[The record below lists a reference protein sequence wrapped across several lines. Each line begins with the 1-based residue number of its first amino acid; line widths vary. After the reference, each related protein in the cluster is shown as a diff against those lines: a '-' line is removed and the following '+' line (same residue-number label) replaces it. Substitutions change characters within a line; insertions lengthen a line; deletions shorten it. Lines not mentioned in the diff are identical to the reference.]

1 MDAPLDDANV
11 ERLCDLLDAMVQDG
25 ATHFLNITHH
35 GLTVAWMH
43 RLYGVRIQ
51 EWGGVPGLL
60 GVHLGQ
66 AVALVE
72 HPMV

>member
-11 ERLCDLLDAMVQDG
+11 ERLCDLLDAMVQAG
-25 ATHFLNITHH
+25 ATHFLIITHH

-43 RLYGVRIQ
+43 RLYGVTIQ
-51 EWGGVPGLL
+51 EWGVPGLL

-72 HPMV
+72 QPMV

>member
-25 ATHFLNITHH
+25 ATHFLIITHH

-51 EWGGVPGLL
+51 EWGGGCRACSVFIW
-60 GVHLGQ
+60 
-66 AVALVE
+66 ARRWRW
-72 HPMV
+72 